1 MATQPRTISA
11 PSRQIWLRRSDPAN
25 PDPPGMWRDMAL
37 SVIGNAAA
45 RETFV
50 TATPHMAAIWT
61 DLFQSMITLDPK
73 LRWRGDGPGIGR
85 DARIA
90 YSSLLGRY
98 MARAYLTEY
107 EGVRILVPL
116 DVAKRQ
122 LQRTDYI
129 IRKDPRGQGLEADWI
144 GIDGS
149 GLVIVEAKGTFEKN
163 IKRWRDPYFRPQ
175 TLGTAIEQAKRTAVF
190 VRSSGRKLPAKRWA
204 IASRWGTEDNDR
216 DPTLLAWG
224 TEEDELGHDDYQA
237 LAKILLRADLEGVMW
252 GLGHSE
258 AVTMLDV
265 AEPPELNQRYLQS
278 LFDDLDLERG
288 FVAIV
293 GPFGVQP
300 LLAEND
306 LLQMLQTRNWNLNIA
321 VASLSFQYVK
331 TVTREQPW
339 LDKVVSDAARSTHR
353 NGLTVVWLKSGEDAD
368 LREE

>member
-1 MATQPRTISA
+1 
-11 PSRQIWLRRSDPAN
+11 
-25 PDPPGMWRDMAL
+25 MAL

-61 DLFQSMITLDPK
+61 DLFQSMITPDPK
-73 LRWRGDGPGIGR
+73 LQWRGDGPGIGR

-98 MARAYLTEY
+98 MARAYLTEH
-107 EGVRILVPL
+107 EGVRALVPL
-116 DVAKRQ
+116 DVAKHQ
-122 LQRTDYI
+122 LQGTDYI
-129 IRKDPRGQGLEADWI
+129 IRKDARDYGLEADWI

-149 GLVIVEAKGTFEKN
+149 GLVIVEAKGTFDKN
-163 IKRWRDPYFRPQ
+163 INRWRGPHLRPQ
-175 TLGTAIEQAKRTAVF
+175 ALGIAIEQAKRTAVF

-204 IASRWGTEDNDR
+204 IASRWGTEDNYR

-224 TEEDELGHDDYQA
+224 AEEDKLGDGDYQA
-237 LAKILLRADLEGVMW
+237 LAKIFLRADLDGVMW

-258 AVTMLDV
+258 VETMLDV
-265 AEPPELNQRYLQS
+265 AEQSELNQSYLQS
-278 LFDDLDLERG
+278 LFDDLDIEPG
-288 FVAIV
+288 FAAIV

-300 LLAEND
+300 LPAEND

-331 TVTREQPW
+331 TVTQEQPW
-339 LDKVVSDAARSTHR
+339 LDDVVPIAARPTHR
-353 NGLTVVWLKSGEDAD
+353 NGLTVVWLKSGEAST
-368 LREE
+368 